1 LYQVTPRDSEVPGH
15 QPTSSRPSSAS
26 KHEREPVRRS
36 SYCED
41 QETVIPPLT
50 QQKSQSR
57 PSSAKSN
64 TNRQQT
70 QSAIDNVSSANAPSH
85 YEPLTSNNEALA
97 ATFQTSAPPPPPP
110 RHSTT
115 LPPKPK
121 SDLHSTKGGINKK
134 PKYKVPSRYQEIT
147 SRVNTG
153 RTPISDEALTKSVD
167 LAFKKA
173 VKSQTLPRPQS
184 ARARQ
189 LSATHTSAARQ
200 RRRSSSAYEH
210 VQPRVNTNLSINFDE
225 LNTSQM
231 RADSSQSIKDAVYL
245 EWVKNKEDQKKYE
258 KEQLKRWKEE
268 SMKTIDKSSLEKKI
282 RQNEQNLERW
292 RQEKDEQLRKKKE
305 EERALRQE
313 ARQKKIDDANKKKN
327 VKFEYFCFR

>member
-1 LYQVTPRDSEVPGH
+1 MPGH

-26 KHEREPVRRS
+26 KHEREPARRS

-41 QETVIPPLT
+41 QETVISPLT

-110 RHSTT
+110 PRHSAT

-210 VQPRVNTNLSINFDE
+210 VQPRVNTNRSINFDE

-258 KEQLKRWKEE
+258 KEQVKHWKEE

-305 EERALRQE
+305 EERTLRQE
-313 ARQKKIDDANKKKN
+313 AKQKKIENENKKKQ
-327 VKFEYFCFR
+327 VKFEYVCFR